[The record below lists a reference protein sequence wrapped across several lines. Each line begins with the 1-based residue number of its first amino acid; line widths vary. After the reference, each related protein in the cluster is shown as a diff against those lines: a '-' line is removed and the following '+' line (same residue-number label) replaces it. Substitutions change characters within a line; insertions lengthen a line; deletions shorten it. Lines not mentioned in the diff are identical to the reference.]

1 MLDDIYSKVLDA
13 IIKEMSTMAGGAVG
27 GVATPL
33 GSGPKAGS
41 KGERIY
47 KKSTATDKKHRS
59 KGKKK
64 KTKAKSVQWY
74 LKNGSSKTKLNE
86 QNSTRCLTSGA
97 QFYTSINNRDVG
109 INVNLPF
116 DLEIDEAEASNLE
129 TLLHNSVEMI
139 LRPYFMNTSNNIS
152 TDLKKEKGRKV
163 IAFDFHDTLVDEQ
176 DDGTVIPRTEMIE
189 KLKGYYDNYSFIVI
203 YTAAPESDRNLVT
216 GQLHSLGIPYDVLAM
231 EKPRFDKMY
240 DDRYVGPNSDWV

>member
-1 MLDDIYSKVLDA
+1 MIYSKGTNMLDDIYSKVLDA

-129 TLLHNSVEMI
+129 TLS
-139 LRPYFMNTSNNIS
+139 
-152 TDLKKEKGRKV
+152 
-163 IAFDFHDTLVDEQ
+163 
-176 DDGTVIPRTEMIE
+176 
-189 KLKGYYDNYSFIVI
+189 
-203 YTAAPESDRNLVT
+203 
-216 GQLHSLGIPYDVLAM
+216 
-231 EKPRFDKMY
+231 
-240 DDRYVGPNSDWV
+240 